1 MPSIHDEYNLTVAV
15 SVEFDKSMLLSYD
28 PVNNVLNLTK
38 TLEFDQN
45 FEVKFTLKNTLGLA
59 KTYKMNINFFCTTV
73 NTL

>member
-28 PVNNVLNLTK
+28 EVNNVLNLTK

-59 KTYKMNINFFCTTV
+59 QTYKMNINFSCTTV
-73 NTL
+73 KTL